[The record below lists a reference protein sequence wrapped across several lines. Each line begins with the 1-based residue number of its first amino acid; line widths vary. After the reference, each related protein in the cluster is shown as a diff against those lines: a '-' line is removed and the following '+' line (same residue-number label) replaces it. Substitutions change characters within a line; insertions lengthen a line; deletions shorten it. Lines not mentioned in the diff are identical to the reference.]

1 MDYMIDIV
9 WFGDSVI
16 FIFKELTG
24 ICKFRPSEATKKQK
38 TPAEEPADTPLE
50 PPDVSWGFDLGML
63 GMGWNCFN
71 VLLEDFIEVSCFWF
85 SWGSIAAPTD
95 DPGKAPDAFL
105 GWYWNQSLSSYYI
118 LGITW
123 IIFDQPKP
131 SEVSDKPLE
140 TVVAAPADAHEETPD
155 ATWSSDL
162 GMLGMR
168 CAIVLEC
175 MLRSYRGTI

>member
-95 DPGKAPDAFL
+95 EPGKAPDAFFGL
-105 GWYWNQSLSSYYI
+105 ILESVLVQLLYTWNYLDHLWSTQAI
-118 LGITW
+118 WG
-123 IIFDQPKP
+123 FRQ
-131 SEVSDKPLE
+131 
-140 TVVAAPADAHEETPD
+140 
-155 ATWSSDL
+155 ATGDRCCSAS
-162 GMLGMR
+162 R
-168 CAIVLEC
+168 CA
-175 MLRSYRGTI
+175 RGNPWCYLKLWFGNAGHEMCHCFGVHVEIL